1 MATPSIQPWKR
12 LTAKYEAFSNVQ
24 RKSLDRLM
32 RESDARLHPFSDP
45 LRSNLM
51 MQDVLSEA
59 REEAYSAALG
69 WAFGQLPIGPVVDIL
84 GVRDLKLRGN
94 RWQQSMDWLYDTEI
108 GVPEGHEGQVGRVD
122 MSITFRNDL
131 VAALEIKTKE
141 YTEHDTAKHRGYS
154 KWVEGHPSRVKERIF
169 VAVRDLEI
177 ELHGFRFTSWADI
190 TAGLRK
196 YAPYVIK
203 NREYPLA
210 ATYLAFVGA
219 VEQNLL
225 DFGPPSGL
233 PPDVAVRQADHLRT
247 ALGNAPK

>member
-1 MATPSIQPWKR
+1 
-12 LTAKYEAFSNVQ
+12 
-24 RKSLDRLM
+24 M
-32 RESDARLHPFSDP
+32 RESDDRLHPFGEP

-51 MQDVLSEA
+51 MEAVLSGA
-59 REEAYSAALG
+59 REEAYTAALG
-69 WAFGQLPIGPVVDIL
+69 WSLGQLPIGPVVDIL

-94 RWQQSMDWLYDTEI
+94 RWQSVDWLYHTEVD
-108 GVPEGHEGQVGRVD
+108 VPEGHRGQVGRVD

-154 KWVEGHPSRVKERIF
+154 RWVESHVGRVKAQMIF
-169 VAVRDLEI
+169 IAVRDLEI

-196 YAPYVIK
+196 YAPHVIK
-203 NREYPLA
+203 NKKYPIA

-225 DFGPPSGL
+225 GFGPPRGL
-233 PPDVAVRQADHLRT
+233 SHDIAFRQADHLRT
-247 ALGNAPK
+247 VLGNEPK